1 MSTDIAQE
9 RLTRRIQE
17 LYASDPQFAAARP
30 DEAVSAAVERPGL
43 RLPQLVQTVMD
54 GYANRPALGQRAVQ
68 LVKDP
73 DTGRTTA
80 ELLPRFETITYREM
94 WQRAGAIASAWA
106 NKPVRPGDRVC
117 VLGFTSVDYTIIDVA
132 LIRLGAVAVPLQ
144 TSAALT
150 QLAPIVAETEPGII
164 AASIDHLS
172 DAVELVLTGHTPTR
186 LVVFDHRPEV
196 DDQREAVQAAR
207 DRLAKAGSGVIV
219 ETLADVVAR
228 GERLPAA
235 APFISDEPDP
245 LTLLIYTSGST
256 GAPKGAMYPER
267 LVANFWHR
275 SRGWFGSDTVP
286 SIVLSFLPMS
296 HGLGQLILFGA
307 LGSGGTA
314 YFAAKSDLSTLLED
328 LALVHPTDLNT
339 VPRVW
344 ELLFQAYQSEL
355 NRRSADGADKAA
367 LQAEVM
373 AELRGKL
380 VGPRVLSAMT
390 SSAPISPELRAWV
403 EAFLDM
409 HLMEGYGPTEA
420 GPILVDGGVQRPAVT
435 DYKLADVPE
444 LGYFHTDRPHPRG
457 ELLVKT
463 QNMFAGYY
471 KRPEVTAEVYDEDG
485 YYCTGDIFTEIAPG
499 RFQFTDRRNNVIKL
513 SQGEFVAVSKVEAVL
528 GDSPL
533 VRQIY
538 VYGNS
543 ARPYL
548 LAVVVPTEDALV
560 RHDADELKPLI
571 SQSLQD
577 VAKKAGLQSY
587 EVPRDFIIETTPFT
601 AENGLLTGIGKMA
614 RPKLKQRYGDRL
626 EQLYAELAEG
636 HANDLLELR
645 RDGASRPV
653 LETISRAAAA
663 LLGAAGSDLRRD
675 AHFSD
680 LGGDSLSA
688 LTFANLLREIFDID
702 VPVAIIVSPATDLQ
716 GIADYIETQRQ
727 PGVRTADVRLGARAR
742 RGRGARPGCQVGQV
756 HRREDAGHRPDTAAP
771 ERAGPHRAAHRRDRL
786 PGALPGPGMARAGIA
801 GRRDADL
808 SGAGQGRCGGAQ
820 DRLDKTFD
828 SGDPALLAH
837 YRDLAGEHL
846 EVIVGD
852 KGQANL
858 GLDQQ
863 TWQRLADT
871 VDLIVDP
878 AALVNH
884 VLPYS
889 QLFGPNVVGT
899 AELIRI
905 ALTTKLK
912 PYTYVSTV
920 GVPMLAVPPFHDED
934 ADLRVVCPTPRT
946 RRQLRQRLQQQQVGR
961 RGAAARSPR
970 AVRAA
975 GGGVPLRHD
984 PGRHPLR
991 RSAQRARRLHPDD
1004 AESGGHRHRAWLLL
1018 RARRQRQS
1026 PAGSLRRATSRFHC
1040 RGDRHPGRRSGERV
1054 SDLPRT
1060 QPLRRRHRARP
1071 IRRLAQRGRLPD
1083 PADRRLQRLAAAIRD
1098 RDARTAG
1105 TPAPAFGAAPAALLA
1120 GAPEATMRSA
1130 GIDRTIPRG
1139 GAGGESRPGQRHP
1152 TRYGRAHR
1160 QIHHRP
1166 AATRTAVSPMSGVIT
1181 RDGDQWTWV
1190 FTIGTSRLRVILS
1203 GSRTRSPRPRRPPRR
1218 PVSPSSAA
1226 RSCTS

>member
-1 MSTDIAQE
+1 MSTDTRADAL
-9 RLTRRIQE
+9 RRRIDD
-17 LYASDPQFAAARP
+17 LYASDAQFAAARP
-30 DEAVSAAVERPGL
+30 DEAVSAAMERPGL

-54 GYANRPALGQRAVQ
+54 GYADRPALGQRAVQ
-68 LVKDP
+68 LVKDA
-73 DTGRTTA
+73 DTSRTTA
-80 ELLPRFETITYREM
+80 ELRPRFETVTYREL

-117 VLGFTSVDYTIIDVA
+117 VLGFTSVDYAVIDVA

-144 TSAALT
+144 TSSALA

-172 DAVELVLTGHTPTR
+172 DAVELVLTGYMPTR
-186 LVVFDHRPEV
+186 LVVFDHRAEV
-196 DDQREAVQAAR
+196 DDQREAVEAVR
-207 DRLAKAGSGVIV
+207 DRLAKAGSPVIV

-245 LTLLIYTSGST
+245 LALLIYTSGST

-275 SRGWFGSDTVP
+275 STGSFGLDVAP

-307 LGSGGTA
+307 LGSGGIA

-344 ELLFQAYQSEL
+344 EMLFHTCQSEL

-367 LQAEVM
+367 LEAEVM
-373 AELRGKL
+373 SELRDRL

-390 SSAPISPELRAWV
+390 SSAPIPPELRAWV
-403 EAFLDM
+403 EAFLGI
-409 HLMEGYGPTEA
+409 HLLEGYGPTEG
-420 GPILVDGGVQRPAVT
+420 GPILVDGQVQRPAVT

-471 KRPEVTAEVYDEDG
+471 KRPEVTAEVYDQDG
-485 YYCTGDIFTEIAPG
+485 YYCTGDIFTEVAPG
-499 RFQFTDRRNNVIKL
+499 QFQFTDRRNNVIKL

-528 GDSPL
+528 GDSSW

-548 LAVVVPTEDALV
+548 LAVIVPAAEALAG
-560 RHDADELKPLI
+560 HDADELKPLI

-577 VAKKAGLQSY
+577 VAKKTGLQSY
-587 EVPRDFIIETTPFT
+587 EVPHDFIIEATPFT

-614 RPKLKQRYGDRL
+614 RPKLKERYGDRL
-626 EQLYAELAEG
+626 EQLYADLAESR
-636 HANDLLELR
+636 ANGLLELR

-653 LETISRAAAA
+653 LETVSRAAAA
-663 LLGAAGSDLRRD
+663 LLGASGGDLRPD
-675 AHFSD
+675 AHFTD

-688 LTFANLLREIFDID
+688 LTFVNLLRETFDID
-702 VPVAIIVSPATDLQ
+702 VPVGVIISPATDLQ
-716 GIADYIETQRQ
+716 GIADYIDTQRQ
-727 PGVRTADVRLGARAR
+727 PGVKRPAFASVHGHDADKVQARDLTLDKFI
-742 RGRGARPGCQVGQV
+742 
-756 HRREDAGHRPDTAAP
+756 DASILAAAP
-771 ERAGPHRAAHRRDRL
+771 TLPRPNREVRTVLLTGATGFLGRFLALEWLERLSLVDGKLICLVRAKD
-786 PGALPGPGMARAGIA
+786 GAAARE
-801 GRRDADL
+801 
-808 SGAGQGRCGGAQ
+808 
-820 DRLDKTFD
+820 RLDRTFD

-837 YRDLAGEHL
+837 YRELAGEHL

-852 KGQANL
+852 KGQADL
-858 GLDQQ
+858 GLDEQ

-871 VDLIVDP
+871 VDVIVDP

-899 AELIRI
+899 AELIRL

-920 GVPMLAVPPFHDED
+920 GVPMLAVPPFHEED
-934 ADLRVVCPTPRT
+934 ADVRVLNPSRRIDDSYANGYNNSKWAGEVLLREAHDQCGLPVAVFRCDMILADTRYGGQLNVPDVFTRT
-946 RRQLRQRLQQQQVGR
+946 MLSLVATGIAPGSFYELDANGNRQRAHYDGLPV
-961 RGAAARSPR
+961 
-970 AVRAA
+970 
-975 GGGVPLRHD
+975 D
-984 PGRHPLR
+984 FI
-991 RSAQRARRLHPDD
+991 
-1004 AESGGHRHRAWLLL
+1004 AESIATLGAGVEDGYQTYHVLNPYDDGIGLDQFVDWLNEAGYPIQLIANYNDWLQRFETAMRALPE
-1018 RARRQRQS
+1018 RQRQHS
-1026 PAGSLRRATSRFHC
+1026 
-1040 RGDRHPGRRSGERV
+1040 V
-1054 SDLPRT
+1054 LPLLHYW
-1060 QPLRRRHRARP
+1060 QEPQKPLRGALASTERFRAAVRE
-1071 IRRLAQRGRLPD
+1071 AKVGPD
-1083 PADRRLQRLAAAIRD
+1083 KDIPHVTAELIVKYMTDLQ
-1098 RDARTAG
+1098 
-1105 TPAPAFGAAPAALLA
+1105 LL
-1120 GAPEATMRSA
+1120 GL
-1130 GIDRTIPRG
+1130 
-1139 GAGGESRPGQRHP
+1139 
-1152 TRYGRAHR
+1152 
-1160 QIHHRP
+1160 
-1166 AATRTAVSPMSGVIT
+1166 V
-1181 RDGDQWTWV
+1181 
-1190 FTIGTSRLRVILS
+1190 
-1203 GSRTRSPRPRRPPRR
+1203 
-1218 PVSPSSAA
+1218 
-1226 RSCTS
+1226 

>member
-1 MSTDIAQE
+1 MSTDTAQD

-30 DEAVSAAVERPGL
+30 DEAVWAALERPGL

-68 LVKDP
+68 FVKDP

-80 ELLPRFETITYREM
+80 ELLPRFDTITYREM

-150 QLAPIVAETEPGII
+150 QLTPIVAETQPSII

-172 DAVELVLTGHTPTR
+172 GAVELVLTGHTPTR

-196 DDQREAVQAAR
+196 DDQRDAVQSAR

-219 ETLADVVAR
+219 ETLADVIAR

-245 LTLLIYTSGST
+245 STLLIYTSGST

-275 SRGWFGSDTVP
+275 SRGWFGPDTVP

-314 YFAAKSDLSTLLED
+314 YFAARSDLSTLLQD

-344 ELLFQAYQSEL
+344 EMLFQAYQSEL
-355 NRRSADGADKAA
+355 NRRSADDADNAA
-367 LQAEVM
+367 LEAEVM

-435 DYKLADVPE
+435 DYKLVDVPE

-457 ELLVKT
+457 ELVVKT

-471 KRPEVTAEVYDEDG
+471 KRPDVTGGVYDEDG

-533 VRQIY
+533 VRQVY

-548 LAVVVPTEDALV
+548 LAVVVPSEDALV

-571 SQSLQD
+571 GQSLQD
-577 VAKKAGLQSY
+577 VAKEVGLQSY
-587 EVPRDFIIETTPFT
+587 EVPRDFIVETTPFT

-614 RPKLKQRYGDRL
+614 RPKLKERYGDRL
-626 EQLYAELAEG
+626 EQLYAELADG

-645 RDGASRPV
+645 RDGANRPV

-663 LLGAAGSDLRRD
+663 LLGASVGDLRPD

-702 VPVAIIVSPATDLQ
+702 VPVGVIISPATDLQ
-716 GIADYIETQRQ
+716 GIADYIDTQRQ
-727 PGVRTADVRLGARAR
+727 PGVKRPTFASVHGHLDGRQAAEVHARDLKLDKFIDEKTLATAS
-742 RGRGARPGCQVGQV
+742 
-756 HRREDAGHRPDTAAP
+756 T
-771 ERAGPHRAAHRRDRL
+771 
-786 PGALPGPGMARAGIA
+786 LPGPSAQVRTVLLTGATGFLGRFLALEWLERVSLVGGTLICLVRAKDDAAAR
-801 GRRDADL
+801 
-808 SGAGQGRCGGAQ
+808 

-837 YRDLAGEHL
+837 YRELAGEHL
-846 EVIVGD
+846 QVIVGD

-889 QLFGPNVVGT
+889 QLFGPNVIGT
-899 AELIRI
+899 AELIRL
-905 ALTTKLK
+905 ALTTKQK

-920 GVPMLAVPPFHDED
+920 GVPMLAVPPFHKED
-934 ADLRVVCPTPRT
+934 ADVRLLSPSRPINDTYANGYNNSKWAAEVLLREAHDQCGLPVAVFRCDMILADTRYAGQLNVPDIFTRT
-946 RRQLRQRLQQQQVGR
+946 MLSLVATGIAPDSFYELDANGDRQRAHYDGLPVDFTAEAIATL
-961 RGAAARSPR
+961 GAGVENGYQTYHVLNPYDDGIGWDQYVDWLDEAGYSIQRIADYNDWLARFETAMR
-970 AVRAA
+970 AL
-975 GGGVPLRHD
+975 P
-984 PGRHPLR
+984 
-991 RSAQRARRLHPDD
+991 
-1004 AESGGHRHRAWLLL
+1004 E
-1018 RARRQRQS
+1018 RQRQQS
-1026 PAGSLRRATSRFHC
+1026 VLPLLRYWQEPQKPLCGALASTERFRAAVQEAKVGPDKDIPHITA
-1040 RGDRHPGRRSGERV
+1040 PLIAKYIT
-1054 SDLPRT
+1054 DL
-1060 QPLRRRHRARP
+1060 Q
-1071 IRRLAQRGRLPD
+1071 
-1083 PADRRLQRLAAAIRD
+1083 
-1098 RDARTAG
+1098 
-1105 TPAPAFGAAPAALLA
+1105 LL
-1120 GAPEATMRSA
+1120 G
-1130 GIDRTIPRG
+1130 
-1139 GAGGESRPGQRHP
+1139 
-1152 TRYGRAHR
+1152 
-1160 QIHHRP
+1160 
-1166 AATRTAVSPMSGVIT
+1166 
-1181 RDGDQWTWV
+1181 
-1190 FTIGTSRLRVILS
+1190 LL
-1203 GSRTRSPRPRRPPRR
+1203 
-1218 PVSPSSAA
+1218 
-1226 RSCTS
+1226 

>member
-1 MSTDIAQE
+1 MSTDIRADAME
-9 RLTRRIQE
+9 RRIQN

-30 DEAVSAAVERPGL
+30 DAAVSAAMERPGL

-80 ELLPRFETITYREM
+80 ELLPRFEMVTYREM

-117 VLGFTSVDYTIIDVA
+117 VLGFTSVDYTVIDLA

-150 QLAPIVAETEPGII
+150 QLASIVAETEPSII
-164 AASIDHLS
+164 AANIDHLS

-186 LVVFDHRPEV
+186 LVVFDHRLEV

-207 DRLAKAGSGVIV
+207 DRLAQAGSGVIV
-219 ETLADVVAR
+219 ETLGDVLAR

-235 APFISDEPDP
+235 APFISDEGDP
-245 LTLLIYTSGST
+245 LALLIYTSGST

-275 SRGWFGSDTVP
+275 SRGWFGPDTVP
-286 SIVLSFLPMS
+286 SIILSFMPMS
-296 HGLGQLILFGA
+296 HGLGQLILFGT

-339 VPRVW
+339 VPRAW
-344 ELLFQAYQSEL
+344 EMLFQAFQSEL
-355 NRRSADGADKAA
+355 NRRFADGADQAA
-367 LQAEVM
+367 LEAEVM
-373 AELRGKL
+373 AEVRRKL

-390 SSAPISPELRAWV
+390 SSAPISPELRTWV

-420 GPILVDGGVQRPAVT
+420 GPILVDGHVQRLAVI
-435 DYKLADVPE
+435 DYILADVPE

-471 KRPEVTAEVYDEDG
+471 KLPEVTAEVYNEDG
-485 YYCTGDIFTEIAPG
+485 YYRTGDIFTEIAPG
-499 RFQFTDRRNNVIKL
+499 QFQFADRRNNVIKL
-513 SQGEFVAVSKVEAVL
+513 SQGEFVAVSKVEAML

-533 VRQIY
+533 VGQTYI
-538 VYGNS
+538 YGNS

-548 LAVVVPTEDALV
+548 VAVVVPTEDVLAS
-560 RHDADELKPLI
+560 HDADELKPLI
-571 SQSLQD
+571 SQSLQE
-577 VAKKAGLQSY
+577 VAKKTGLQSY
-587 EVPRDFIIETTPFT
+587 EIPRDFIVETTPFT

-614 RPKLKQRYGDRL
+614 RPKLKERYGDRL
-626 EQLYAELAEG
+626 EQLYVDLADG
-636 HANDLLELR
+636 QAKDLLELR
-645 RDGASRPV
+645 RDGGSRPV
-653 LETISRAAAA
+653 LETVSRAAAA
-663 LLGAAGSDLRRD
+663 LLGAAGGDLLPD

-688 LTFANLLREIFDID
+688 LMFANLLHEIFDVD
-702 VPVAIIVSPATDLQ
+702 VPVGVIISPATDLQ
-716 GIADYIETQRQ
+716 GIADYIDTQGQ
-727 PGVRTADVRLGARAR
+727 PGVKRPTFALVHGHNGAEVHAREIKLDKFIDEETLAAAPTKPQPSGEVRTVLLTGATGFLGRFLALEWLERVSLVGGTLICLVRAK
-742 RGRGARPGCQVGQV
+742 
-756 HRREDAGHRPDTAAP
+756 DDTAAR
-771 ERAGPHRAAHRRDRL
+771 E
-786 PGALPGPGMARAGIA
+786 
-801 GRRDADL
+801 
-808 SGAGQGRCGGAQ
+808 
-820 DRLDKTFD
+820 RLDKTFR

-837 YRDLAGEHL
+837 FQHLADEHL

-863 TWQRLADT
+863 TWQRLADA
-871 VDLIVDP
+871 VDMIVDP

-889 QLFGPNVVGT
+889 ELFGPNVVGT

-920 GVPMLAVPPFHDED
+920 GVPMLAVPPFHEED
-934 ADLRVVCPTPRT
+934 ADVRVLSPSRPINDSYANGYNNTKWASEVLLREAHDRSGLPVAVFRCDMILADSRYAGQLNVPDIFTRTMLSVVATGIAPGSFYE
-946 RRQLRQRLQQQQVGR
+946 LDANGNRQRAHYDGLPVDFIAEAIATLGAGVENGYQTFHVANPYDDGIGFDQFVDWLNEAGYPIQRIADYNDWLQR
-961 RGAAARSPR
+961 FETAMR
-970 AVRAA
+970 AL
-975 GGGVPLRHD
+975 P
-984 PGRHPLR
+984 
-991 RSAQRARRLHPDD
+991 
-1004 AESGGHRHRAWLLL
+1004 E
-1018 RARRQRQS
+1018 RQRQHS
-1026 PAGSLRRATSRFHC
+1026 VLPLLHYYQHPEKPLRGALASTERFHAAVQEAKV
-1040 RGDRHPGRRSGERV
+1040 GPDKDIPHITAELIV
-1054 SDLPRT
+1054 KYMTDL
-1060 QPLRRRHRARP
+1060 Q
-1071 IRRLAQRGRLPD
+1071 
-1083 PADRRLQRLAAAIRD
+1083 
-1098 RDARTAG
+1098 
-1105 TPAPAFGAAPAALLA
+1105 LL
-1120 GAPEATMRSA
+1120 G
-1130 GIDRTIPRG
+1130 
-1139 GAGGESRPGQRHP
+1139 
-1152 TRYGRAHR
+1152 
-1160 QIHHRP
+1160 
-1166 AATRTAVSPMSGVIT
+1166 
-1181 RDGDQWTWV
+1181 
-1190 FTIGTSRLRVILS
+1190 LL
-1203 GSRTRSPRPRRPPRR
+1203 
-1218 PVSPSSAA
+1218 
-1226 RSCTS
+1226 

>member
-17 LYASDPQFAAARP
+17 LYASDPQFAAAGP

-43 RLPQLVQTVMD
+43 RLSQLVATVMD

-117 VLGFTSVDYTIIDVA
+117 VLGFTSPDYTVIDVA

-207 DRLAKAGSGVIV
+207 DRLAKAGSPVIV

-228 GERLPAA
+228 GQRLPAA
-235 APFISDEPDP
+235 AQFISEDTNP
-245 LTLLIYTSGST
+245 LALLIYTSGST

-286 SIVLSFLPMS
+286 SIMLSFMPMS
-296 HGLGQLILFGA
+296 HGMGQAILFGT

-344 ELLFQAYQSEL
+344 EMLFQAYQSEL
-355 NRRSADGADKAA
+355 NRRSADGADQAA
-367 LQAEVM
+367 RQAEVM
-373 AELRGKL
+373 AEMRGKL
-380 VGPRVLSAMT
+380 VGPRVVSAMT

-403 EAFLDM
+403 EAFLGM

-471 KRPEVTAEVYDEDG
+471 KRPEVTAEVYDADG
-485 YYCTGDIFTEIAPG
+485 YYRTGDIFTEIAPG
-499 RFQFTDRRNNVIKL
+499 QFQFTDRRNNVIKL

-533 VRQIY
+533 VGQTYI
-538 VYGNS
+538 YGNS

-548 LAVVVPTEDALV
+548 VAVIVPAEDALAS
-560 RHDADELKPLI
+560 HDTDELKGLI

-577 VAKKAGLQSY
+577 VAKKTGLQSY

-614 RPKLKQRYGDRL
+614 RPKLKERYGDRL
-626 EQLYAELAEG
+626 EQLYADLAEG
-636 HANDLLELR
+636 QANDLLELR
-645 RDGASRPV
+645 RDGANRPV

-663 LLGAAGSDLRRD
+663 LLGAAGSDLRPD

-688 LTFANLLREIFDID
+688 LTFANLLHEIFDID
-702 VPVAIIVSPATDLQ
+702 VPVGVIVSPATDLQ
-716 GIADYIETQRQ
+716 GIADYIDTQRQ
-727 PGVRTADVRLGARAR
+727 PGEKRPTFASVHGRHAAEVHADDLKVDKFIDEQTLAAAPTLPRSSGQVRTVLLTGATGFLGRFLALEWLERLAPVGGTLICLVRAKNI
-742 RGRGARPGCQVGQV
+742 
-756 HRREDAGHRPDTAAP
+756 AA
-771 ERAGPHRAAHRRDRL
+771 
-786 PGALPGPGMARAGIA
+786 
-801 GRRDADL
+801 
-808 SGAGQGRCGGAQ
+808 AQ

-837 YRDLAGEHL
+837 FRELASEHL

-899 AELIRI
+899 AELIRL
-905 ALTTKLK
+905 ALTTKQK
-912 PYTYVSTV
+912 PYTYVSTIGMGDQMAASALTEHADIRLISPTRKIGDGYAIGYNTSKWASEV
-920 GVPMLAVPPFHDED
+920 LLREAHDQCGLPVAVFRCDMILADTRYAGQLNVPDIFTRTMLSLVATGIAPGSFYELD
-934 ADLRVVCPTPRT
+934 ANGN
-946 RRQLRQRLQQQQVGR
+946 RQRAHYDGLPVDFIAEAIATLGAGVENGYQTYHVLNPYDDGIGFDQYVDWLNEAGYPIQRIADYNDWLQR
-961 RGAAARSPR
+961 FETAMR
-970 AVRAA
+970 AL
-975 GGGVPLRHD
+975 P
-984 PGRHPLR
+984 
-991 RSAQRARRLHPDD
+991 Q
-1004 AESGGHRHRAWLLL
+1004 
-1018 RARRQRQS
+1018 RQRQHS
-1026 PAGSLRRATSRFHC
+1026 VLPLLHYYQRPEKPLRGALASTERFHAAVQEAKV
-1040 RGDRHPGRRSGERV
+1040 GPDKDIPHVTAELIV
-1054 SDLPRT
+1054 KYITDL
-1060 QPLRRRHRARP
+1060 Q
-1071 IRRLAQRGRLPD
+1071 
-1083 PADRRLQRLAAAIRD
+1083 
-1098 RDARTAG
+1098 
-1105 TPAPAFGAAPAALLA
+1105 LL
-1120 GAPEATMRSA
+1120 G
-1130 GIDRTIPRG
+1130 
-1139 GAGGESRPGQRHP
+1139 
-1152 TRYGRAHR
+1152 
-1160 QIHHRP
+1160 
-1166 AATRTAVSPMSGVIT
+1166 
-1181 RDGDQWTWV
+1181 
-1190 FTIGTSRLRVILS
+1190 LL
-1203 GSRTRSPRPRRPPRR
+1203 
-1218 PVSPSSAA
+1218 
-1226 RSCTS
+1226 

>member
-9 RLTRRIQE
+9 RLARRIQA

-30 DEAVSAAVERPGL
+30 DEAVSAAMERPGL
-43 RLPQLVQTVMD
+43 RLSQLVQTVTD

-68 LVKDP
+68 FVKDP
-73 DTGRTTA
+73 ETGRTTA
-80 ELLPRFETITYREM
+80 QLLPRFEMLTYREM

-150 QLAPIVAETEPGII
+150 QLAPIVAETQPSVI
-164 AASIDHLS
+164 AASIDHLA

-207 DRLAKAGSGVIV
+207 DRLANEGSPVIV
-219 ETLADVVAR
+219 ETLADVIAR

-235 APFISDEPDP
+235 AQFISEDTNP
-245 LTLLIYTSGST
+245 LALLIYTSGST

-267 LVANFWHR
+267 LLTNFWHR
-275 SRGWFGSDTVP
+275 SWGGCFGPDTVP

-296 HGLGQLILFGA
+296 HGLGQLVLFGA
-307 LGSGGTA
+307 LGSGGTT

-344 ELLFQAYQSEL
+344 DMLFQAYQSEL
-355 NRRSADGADKAA
+355 NRRSADDADNAA
-367 LQAEVM
+367 LEAEVM

-380 VGPRVLSAMT
+380 VGPRILSAMT
-390 SSAPISPELRAWV
+390 SSAPTPPELRAWV

-435 DYKLADVPE
+435 AYKLADVSE
-444 LGYFHTDRPHPRG
+444 LGYFHTDRPYPRG

-463 QNMFAGYY
+463 QNLFAGYY
-471 KRPEVTAEVYDEDG
+471 KRPEVTGGVYDEDG

-528 GDSPL
+528 GDNPL
-533 VRQIY
+533 IHQIY

-548 LAVVVPTEDALV
+548 LAVVVPTGDALV
-560 RHDADELKPLI
+560 RHDAGELTPLI
-571 SQSLQD
+571 GQSMQD

-587 EVPRDFIIETTPFT
+587 EIPRDFIVETTPFT

-614 RPKLKQRYGDRL
+614 RPKLKERYGERL
-626 EQLYAELAEG
+626 EQLYADLAEG
-636 HANDLLELR
+636 QANDLRELR
-645 RDGASRPV
+645 RDGANRPV

-663 LLGAAGSDLRRD
+663 LLGASVGDLRPD

-688 LTFANLLREIFDID
+688 LTFANLLHEIFDID
-702 VPVAIIVSPATDLQ
+702 VPVDVIISPATDLQ
-716 GIADYIETQRQ
+716 GIADYIQTQRQ
-727 PGVRTADVRLGARAR
+727 PGVKRPTFASVHGRDVSEVHARDVKLDKFIEEKTLATATTMLSKSGPVRTVLLTGATGFLGRFLALEWLERLAPVGGKLICLVRAKS
-742 RGRGARPGCQVGQV
+742 
-756 HRREDAGHRPDTAAP
+756 E
-771 ERAGPHRAAHRRDRL
+771 EE
-786 PGALPGPGMARAGIA
+786 A
-801 GRRDADL
+801 GR
-808 SGAGQGRCGGAQ
+808 
-820 DRLDKTFD
+820 RLDKTFD

-837 YRDLAGEHL
+837 FRHLAGEHL

-858 GLDQQ
+858 GLDPRS
-863 TWQRLADT
+863 WQRLADT

-889 QLFGPNVVGT
+889 ELFGPNVVGT

-934 ADLRVVCPTPRT
+934 ADVRVLNPSRPINDSYANGYNNSKWAAEVLLREAHDQCGLPVAVFRCDMILADTRYAGQLNVPDVFTRTMLSVVATGIAPGSFYE
-946 RRQLRQRLQQQQVGR
+946 LDANGNRQRAHYDGLPVDFIAEAVATL
-961 RGAAARSPR
+961 GAGMENGYQTYHVLNPYDDGIGFDQF
-970 AVRAA
+970 VDWLNAA
-975 GGGVPLRHD
+975 GYPI
-984 PGRHPLR
+984 
-991 RSAQRARRLHPDD
+991 QRIADYNDWLQRFET
-1004 AESGGHRHRAWLLL
+1004 AMRALPE
-1018 RARRQRQS
+1018 RQRQHS
-1026 PAGSLRRATSRFHC
+1026 VLPLLHYYQHAEKPLRGALASTERFHAAVQEAKV
-1040 RGDRHPGRRSGERV
+1040 GPDKDIPHITAELIV
-1054 SDLPRT
+1054 KYITDL
-1060 QPLRRRHRARP
+1060 Q
-1071 IRRLAQRGRLPD
+1071 
-1083 PADRRLQRLAAAIRD
+1083 
-1098 RDARTAG
+1098 
-1105 TPAPAFGAAPAALLA
+1105 LL
-1120 GAPEATMRSA
+1120 G
-1130 GIDRTIPRG
+1130 
-1139 GAGGESRPGQRHP
+1139 
-1152 TRYGRAHR
+1152 
-1160 QIHHRP
+1160 
-1166 AATRTAVSPMSGVIT
+1166 
-1181 RDGDQWTWV
+1181 
-1190 FTIGTSRLRVILS
+1190 LL
-1203 GSRTRSPRPRRPPRR
+1203 
-1218 PVSPSSAA
+1218 
-1226 RSCTS
+1226 

>member
-1 MSTDIAQE
+1 M
-9 RLTRRIQE
+9 
-17 LYASDPQFAAARP
+17 
-30 DEAVSAAVERPGL
+30 ERPGL

-207 DRLAKAGSGVIV
+207 DRLAKAGSTVIV

-256 GAPKGAMYPER
+256 GAPKGAMYAEG

-286 SIVLSFLPMS
+286 SIILSFMPMS
-296 HGLGQLILFGA
+296 HGMGQAILFGT

-314 YFAAKSDLSTLLED
+314 FFAAKSDLSTLLED

-344 ELLFQAYQSEL
+344 EMLFQAYQGEL

-380 VGPRVLSAMT
+380 VGPRVVYAMT

-403 EAFLDM
+403 EAFLGM

-420 GPILVDGGVQRPAVT
+420 GPVLLDGHVQRLAVT
-435 DYKLADVPE
+435 DFKLADVPE

-471 KRPEVTAEVYDEDG
+471 KRPEVTAEVYDVDG
-485 YYCTGDIFTEIAPG
+485 YYRTGDIFTEIAPDQ
-499 RFQFTDRRNNVIKL
+499 FQFTDRRNNVIKL

-533 VRQIY
+533 VRQVYI
-538 VYGNS
+538 YGNS

-548 LAVVVPTEDALV
+548 LAVVVPTQEALS
-560 RHDADELKPLI
+560 RWQPDELKPLI
-571 SQSLQD
+571 GQSLQD

-626 EQLYAELAEG
+626 EQLYADLVEG

-645 RDGASRPV
+645 RDSADRPV

-663 LLGAAGSDLRRD
+663 LLGAAGSDMRPD

-688 LTFANLLREIFDID
+688 LTFANLLHEIFDID
-702 VPVAIIVSPATDLQ
+702 VPAGIIVSPATDLQ
-716 GIADYIETQRQ
+716 GIADYIDTQRQ
-727 PGVRTADVRLGARAR
+727 PGVNRPTFASVHGRDVSSGARR
-742 RGRGARPGCQVGQV
+742 RSQVGQV
-756 HRREDAGHRPDTAAP
+756 HRRHDAHRSVYSAALG
-771 ERAGPHRAAHRRDRL
+771 RAGAHRAAHRRDRL
-786 PGALPGPGMARAGIA
+786 PGALPGPGMAGAAGT
-801 GRRDADL
+801 RRREVDL
-808 SGAGQGRCGGAQ
+808 SGAGQGPAAAQ

-837 YRDLAGEHL
+837 YR
-846 EVIVGD
+846 
-852 KGQANL
+852 
-858 GLDQQ
+858 
-863 TWQRLADT
+863 
-871 VDLIVDP
+871 
-878 AALVNH
+878 
-884 VLPYS
+884 
-889 QLFGPNVVGT
+889 
-899 AELIRI
+899 
-905 ALTTKLK
+905 
-912 PYTYVSTV
+912 
-920 GVPMLAVPPFHDED
+920 
-934 ADLRVVCPTPRT
+934 RT
-946 RRQLRQRLQQQQVGR
+946 GR
-961 RGAAARSPR
+961 RA
-970 AVRAA
+970 
-975 GGGVPLRHD
+975 
-984 PGRHPLR
+984 PG
-991 RSAQRARRLHPDD
+991 
-1004 AESGGHRHRAWLLL
+1004 
-1018 RARRQRQS
+1018 
-1026 PAGSLRRATSRFHC
+1026 
-1040 RGDRHPGRRSGERV
+1040 GDRR
-1054 SDLPRT
+1054 
-1060 QPLRRRHRARP
+1060 
-1071 IRRLAQRGRLPD
+1071 
-1083 PADRRLQRLAAAIRD
+1083 
-1098 RDARTAG
+1098 
-1105 TPAPAFGAAPAALLA
+1105 
-1120 GAPEATMRSA
+1120 
-1130 GIDRTIPRG
+1130 
-1139 GAGGESRPGQRHP
+1139 
-1152 TRYGRAHR
+1152 
-1160 QIHHRP
+1160 
-1166 AATRTAVSPMSGVIT
+1166 
-1181 RDGDQWTWV
+1181 
-1190 FTIGTSRLRVILS
+1190 
-1203 GSRTRSPRPRRPPRR
+1203 
-1218 PVSPSSAA
+1218 
-1226 RSCTS
+1226 

>member
-9 RLTRRIQE
+9 RLTRRIQA

-30 DEAVSAAVERPGL
+30 DEAVSAAMERPGL
-43 RLPQLVQTVMD
+43 RLSQIVQTVID

-68 LVKDP
+68 FVKDP

-80 ELLPRFETITYREM
+80 ELLPRFEMVTYREM

-150 QLAPIVAETEPGII
+150 QLAPIVAETQPSII

-196 DDQREAVQAAR
+196 DDQREALQAAR
-207 DRLAKAGSGVIV
+207 ERLANVGSPVIV
-219 ETLADVVAR
+219 ETLTDVIAR

-235 APFISDEPDP
+235 AQFISEDTNP
-245 LTLLIYTSGST
+245 LALLIYTSGST

-275 SRGWFGSDTVP
+275 SRGWFGPDTVP
-286 SIVLSFLPMS
+286 SIVLPFLPMS
-296 HGLGQLILFGA
+296 HGLGQLVLFGA

-344 ELLFQAYQSEL
+344 DMLFQAYQSEL
-355 NRRSADGADKAA
+355 NRRSADDADNAA
-367 LQAEVM
+367 LEAEVM

-380 VGPRVLSAMT
+380 VGPRMLSAMT
-390 SSAPISPELRAWV
+390 SSAPIPPELRAWV

-435 DYKLADVPE
+435 AYKLADVPE
-444 LGYFHTDRPHPRG
+444 LGYFHTDRPYPRG

-471 KRPEVTAEVYDEDG
+471 KRPEVTGGVYDEDG
-485 YYCTGDIFTEIAPG
+485 YYCTGDIFTEIGPG

-533 VRQIY
+533 IRQIY
-538 VYGNS
+538 IYGNS

-548 LAVVVPTEDALV
+548 PRRRRAHA
-560 RHDADELKPLI
+560 ADRPVAA
-571 SQSLQD
+571 D

-587 EVPRDFIIETTPFT
+587 EVPRDFIVETTPFT

-614 RPKLKQRYGDRL
+614 RPKLKERYGYRL

-636 HANDLLELR
+636 QANDLLELR
-645 RDGASRPV
+645 RDGATRPV

-663 LLGAAGSDLRRD
+663 LLGAAGSDMRPD

-688 LTFANLLREIFDID
+688 LTFANLMHEIFDID
-702 VPVAIIVSPATDLQ
+702 VPVGVIISPATDLQ
-716 GIADYIETQRQ
+716 GIADYIQTQRQ
-727 PGVRTADVRLGARAR
+727 PGAKRPTFASVHGRDVSEVHARDVKLDKFIDATTLTTAPTLPRSGAQVRTVLLTGATGFLGRFLALELLERLAPVGGKLICLVRAK
-742 RGRGARPGCQVGQV
+742 
-756 HRREDAGHRPDTAAP
+756 DDTAAR
-771 ERAGPHRAAHRRDRL
+771 E
-786 PGALPGPGMARAGIA
+786 
-801 GRRDADL
+801 
-808 SGAGQGRCGGAQ
+808 
-820 DRLDKTFD
+820 RLDKTFG

-837 YRDLAGEHL
+837 FRHLAGEHL

-863 TWQRLADT
+863 TWQRLADA
-871 VDLIVDP
+871 VDMIVDP

-884 VLPYS
+884 VLPYGE
-889 QLFGPNVVGT
+889 LFGPNVVGT

-905 ALTTKLK
+905 ALTTKVK

-920 GVPMLAVPPFHDED
+920 GVPMLAVPPFHEED
-934 ADLRVVCPTPRT
+934 ADVRVLSPSRPINDSYANGYNNSKWASEVLLREAHDQCGLPVAVFRCDMILADTRYAGQLNVPDIFTRTMLSVVAAGIAPGSFYE
-946 RRQLRQRLQQQQVGR
+946 LDANGNRQRAHYDGLPV
-961 RGAAARSPR
+961 
-970 AVRAA
+970 
-975 GGGVPLRHD
+975 D
-984 PGRHPLR
+984 FI
-991 RSAQRARRLHPDD
+991 
-1004 AESGGHRHRAWLLL
+1004 AEAI
-1018 RARRQRQS
+1018 
-1026 PAGSLRRATSRFHC
+1026 AT
-1040 RGDRHPGRRSGERV
+1040 
-1054 SDLPRT
+1054 L
-1060 QPLRRRHRARP
+1060 
-1071 IRRLAQRGRLPD
+1071 
-1083 PADRRLQRLAAAIRD
+1083 
-1098 RDARTAG
+1098 
-1105 TPAPAFGAAPAALLA
+1105 
-1120 GAPEATMRSA
+1120 
-1130 GIDRTIPRG
+1130 
-1139 GAGGESRPGQRHP
+1139 GAGMGNGYQ
-1152 TRYGRAHR
+1152 T
-1160 QIHHRP
+1160 
-1166 AATRTAVSPMSGVIT
+1166 
-1181 RDGDQWTWV
+1181 
-1190 FTIGTSRLRVILS
+1190 
-1203 GSRTRSPRPRRPPRR
+1203 
-1218 PVSPSSAA
+1218 
-1226 RSCTS
+1226 

>member
-1 MSTDIAQE
+1 MSADTQE
-9 RLTRRIQE
+9 EQLQRRIQE

-30 DEAVSAAVERPGL
+30 DEAVWAALERPGL

-68 LVKDP
+68 FVKDP

-80 ELLPRFETITYREM
+80 ELLPRFDTITYREM

-144 TSAALT
+144 TNAALT
-150 QLAPIVAETEPGII
+150 QLTPSVAEAQPGII

-172 DAVELVLTGHTPTR
+172 GAVELVLTAHTPTR
-186 LVVFDHRPEV
+186 LVVFDHRTEV

-207 DRLAKAGSGVIV
+207 DRLGNAGSGVIV
-219 ETLADVVAR
+219 ETLADVVSR

-245 LTLLIYTSGST
+245 LALLIYTSGST

-267 LVANFWHR
+267 LLANFWHR
-275 SRGWFGSDTVP
+275 SWGGCFGPDTVP

-296 HGLGQLILFGA
+296 HGLGQLILCGA

-314 YFAAKSDLSTLLED
+314 YFAARSDLSTLLED

-344 ELLFQAYQSEL
+344 EMLFQAYQSEL
-355 NRRSADGADKAA
+355 NRRSADDADKAA

-420 GPILVDGGVQRPAVT
+420 GPILVDGSVQRPAVT

-471 KRPEVTAEVYDEDG
+471 KRPDVTGEVYDEDG

-548 LAVVVPTEDALV
+548 LAVVVPSEDALV

-571 SQSLQD
+571 GQSLQD
-577 VAKKAGLQSY
+577 VAKKVGLQSY
-587 EVPRDFIIETTPFT
+587 EVPRDFIVETTPFT

-614 RPKLKQRYGDRL
+614 RPKLKERYGDRL
-626 EQLYAELAEG
+626 EQLYAELADG
-636 HANDLLELR
+636 QADDLLELR
-645 RDGASRPV
+645 RDGANRPV

-663 LLGAAGSDLRRD
+663 LLGASVGDLRPD

-702 VPVAIIVSPATDLQ
+702 VPVGIIISPATDLQ
-716 GIADYIETQRQ
+716 GIADYIDTQRQ
-727 PGVRTADVRLGARAR
+727 PGVKRPTFASVHGHDAAEVHARDLKLDKFIDEKTLATAS
-742 RGRGARPGCQVGQV
+742 
-756 HRREDAGHRPDTAAP
+756 T
-771 ERAGPHRAAHRRDRL
+771 
-786 PGALPGPGMARAGIA
+786 LPGPSAQVRTVLLTGATGFLGRFLALEWLERVSLVGGTLICLVRAKDDAAAR
-801 GRRDADL
+801 
-808 SGAGQGRCGGAQ
+808 
-820 DRLDKTFD
+820 DRLDKTFN

-837 YRDLAGEHL
+837 YRELAGEHL
-846 EVIVGD
+846 QVIVGD

-889 QLFGPNVVGT
+889 QLFGPNVIGT
-899 AELIRI
+899 AELIRL
-905 ALTTKLK
+905 ALTTKQK

-920 GVPMLAVPPFHDED
+920 GVPMLAVPPFHKED
-934 ADLRVVCPTPRT
+934 ADVRLLSPSRPINDTYANGYNNSKWAAEVLLREAHDQCGLPVAVFRCDMILADTRYAGQLNVPDIFTRT
-946 RRQLRQRLQQQQVGR
+946 MLSLVATGIAPDSFYELDANGDRQRAHYDGLPVDFTAEAIATL
-961 RGAAARSPR
+961 GAGVENGHQTYHVLNPYDDGIGWDQYVDWLDEAGYSIQRIADYNDWLARFETAMR
-970 AVRAA
+970 AL
-975 GGGVPLRHD
+975 P
-984 PGRHPLR
+984 
-991 RSAQRARRLHPDD
+991 
-1004 AESGGHRHRAWLLL
+1004 E
-1018 RARRQRQS
+1018 RQRQQS
-1026 PAGSLRRATSRFHC
+1026 VLPLLHYWQEPQKPLCGALASTERFRAAVQEAKVGPDKDIPHIKAPLIVKYIT
-1040 RGDRHPGRRSGERV
+1040 
-1054 SDLPRT
+1054 DL
-1060 QPLRRRHRARP
+1060 Q
-1071 IRRLAQRGRLPD
+1071 
-1083 PADRRLQRLAAAIRD
+1083 
-1098 RDARTAG
+1098 
-1105 TPAPAFGAAPAALLA
+1105 LL
-1120 GAPEATMRSA
+1120 G
-1130 GIDRTIPRG
+1130 
-1139 GAGGESRPGQRHP
+1139 
-1152 TRYGRAHR
+1152 
-1160 QIHHRP
+1160 
-1166 AATRTAVSPMSGVIT
+1166 
-1181 RDGDQWTWV
+1181 
-1190 FTIGTSRLRVILS
+1190 LL
-1203 GSRTRSPRPRRPPRR
+1203 
-1218 PVSPSSAA
+1218 
-1226 RSCTS
+1226 

>member
-1 MSTDIAQE
+1 MSTDIAQD

-17 LYASDPQFAAARP
+17 LYASDTQFAAARP
-30 DEAVSAAVERPGL
+30 DEAVWAAVERPGL

-68 LVKDP
+68 FVKDP

-132 LIRLGAVAVPLQ
+132 LMRLGAVAVPLQ

-150 QLAPIVAETEPGII
+150 QLVPIVAETEPGVI

-186 LVVFDHRPEV
+186 LVVFDDRAEV

-267 LVANFWHR
+267 LVANFWHG
-275 SRGWFGSDTVP
+275 SRGWFGPETVP

-296 HGLGQLILFGA
+296 HGLGQLVLFGA

-314 YFAAKSDLSTLLED
+314 YFAAKSDLSTVLED

-355 NRRSADGADKAA
+355 NRRSVDSADQAA
-367 LQAEVM
+367 LQAGVM
-373 AELRGKL
+373 AELRRKL

-390 SSAPISPELRAWV
+390 SSAPISPEMRAWV

-420 GPILVDGGVQRPAVT
+420 GPILLDGGVQRPAVT
-435 DYKLADVPE
+435 DYQLADVPE

-471 KRPEVTAEVYDEDG
+471 KRPEVTAEVYDQDS
-485 YYCTGDIFTEIAPG
+485 YYCTGDIFTEIASG

-513 SQGEFVAVSKVEAVL
+513 SHGEFVAVSKVEAVL

-533 VRQIY
+533 IGQIY

-543 ARPYL
+543 ARPFL
-548 LAVVVPTEDALV
+548 LAVVVPAEDALA
-560 RHDADELKPLI
+560 RHGADELRPLI
-571 SQSLQD
+571 GQSLQD
-577 VAKKAGLQSY
+577 VAKKAALQSY
-587 EVPRDFIIETTPFT
+587 EVPRDFIVETTPFT

-614 RPKLKQRYGDRL
+614 RPKLKERYGDRL
-626 EQLYAELAEG
+626 EQLYAELAKG
-636 HANDLLELR
+636 QANDLLELR

-663 LLGAAGSDLRRD
+663 LLGAAGGELRRD

-716 GIADYIETQRQ
+716 GIADYIDTQRQ
-727 PGVRTADVRLGARAR
+727 PGANRPTFASVHGRDVSEAHARDVKLDKFIDEKTVGTAPTLPGPSGQVRTVLLTGATGFLGRFLALEWLERVSLVGGTLICLVRAKD
-742 RGRGARPGCQVGQV
+742 
-756 HRREDAGHRPDTAAP
+756 DAAA
-771 ERAGPHRAAHRRDRL
+771 RDRL
-786 PGALPGPGMARAGIA
+786 
-801 GRRDADL
+801 DE
-808 SGAGQGRCGGAQ
+808 
-820 DRLDKTFD
+820 TFQ

-837 YRDLAGEHL
+837 FRELAGEHL
-846 EVIVGD
+846 QVIVGD

-889 QLFGPNVVGT
+889 ELFGPNVVGT

-934 ADLRVVCPTPRT
+934 ADVRVVCPTRPINDSYANGYNNSKWAAEVLLREAHERCGLPVAVFRCDMILADTRYAGQLNVPDVFTRT
-946 RRQLRQRLQQQQVGR
+946 MLSLVATGMAPGSFYELDANGNRQRAHYDGLPVDFIAEAIATLGAGMENGYQTYHVLNPYDDGIGLDQYVDWLNEAGYSIQRIADYNDWLQR
-961 RGAAARSPR
+961 FET
-970 AVRAA
+970 AVRAL
-975 GGGVPLRHD
+975 P
-984 PGRHPLR
+984 
-991 RSAQRARRLHPDD
+991 
-1004 AESGGHRHRAWLLL
+1004 E
-1018 RARRQRQS
+1018 RQRQQS
-1026 PAGSLRRATSRFHC
+1026 VLPLLHYWQEPQKPLCGALASTERF
-1040 RGDRHPGRRSGERV
+1040 RV
-1054 SDLPRT
+1054 AVQEAKVGPDKDIPHVTAELIVKYITDL
-1060 QPLRRRHRARP
+1060 Q
-1071 IRRLAQRGRLPD
+1071 
-1083 PADRRLQRLAAAIRD
+1083 
-1098 RDARTAG
+1098 
-1105 TPAPAFGAAPAALLA
+1105 LL
-1120 GAPEATMRSA
+1120 G
-1130 GIDRTIPRG
+1130 
-1139 GAGGESRPGQRHP
+1139 
-1152 TRYGRAHR
+1152 
-1160 QIHHRP
+1160 
-1166 AATRTAVSPMSGVIT
+1166 
-1181 RDGDQWTWV
+1181 
-1190 FTIGTSRLRVILS
+1190 LL
-1203 GSRTRSPRPRRPPRR
+1203 
-1218 PVSPSSAA
+1218 
-1226 RSCTS
+1226 

>member
-1 MSTDIAQE
+1 MSTDTRADALE
-9 RLTRRIQE
+9 RRIHE

-30 DEAVSAAVERPGL
+30 DEAVSAAIARPGL

-80 ELLPRFETITYREM
+80 ELLPRFETITYREL
-94 WQRAGAIASAWA
+94 WQRAGAIVSAWA
-106 NKPVRPGDRVC
+106 NKPVQPGDRVC

-132 LIRLGAVAVPLQ
+132 LIRLGAIAVPLQ

-150 QLAPIVAETEPGII
+150 QLAPIVAETEPSII

-172 DAVELVLTGHTPTR
+172 DAVELVLSGHTPTR
-186 LVVFDHRPEV
+186 LVVFDDRAEV
-196 DDQREAVQAAR
+196 DDQREAVETAR
-207 DRLAKAGSGVIV
+207 DRLAKAGSPVIV

-235 APFISDEPDP
+235 APFTSDEPDP
-245 LTLLIYTSGST
+245 LALLIYTSGST

-275 SRGWFGSDTVP
+275 SRGWFGPDTMP
-286 SIVLSFLPMS
+286 SIVLSFLPIS
-296 HGLGQLILFGA
+296 HGLGQLILFGT

-344 ELLFQAYQSEL
+344 EMLFQAYQGEL
-355 NRRSADGADKAA
+355 NRRSAGGADQAA

-373 AELRGKL
+373 AELRLKL
-380 VGPRVLSAMT
+380 VGPRVLAAMT

-403 EAFLDM
+403 DAFLGM
-409 HLMEGYGPTEA
+409 HLMESYGPTEA
-420 GPILVDGGVQRPAVT
+420 GPILVEGHMHRPAVI

-471 KRPEVTAEVYDEDG
+471 KRPEVTAEVYDQDG
-485 YYCTGDIFTEIAPG
+485 YYRTGDIFTEIAAG
-499 RFQFTDRRNNVIKL
+499 EFQFSDRRNNVIKL
-513 SQGEFVAVSKVEAVL
+513 SQGEFVAVSKVEAVF

-533 VRQIY
+533 ASQIY
-538 VYGNS
+538 IYGNS

-548 LAVVVPTEDALV
+548 LAVIVPTQEALS
-560 RHDADELKPLI
+560 RSPSTDELKPLI

-601 AENGLLTGIGKMA
+601 TENELLTGIGKMA
-614 RPKLKQRYGDRL
+614 RPKLKERYGDRL
-626 EQLYAELAEG
+626 EQLYADLAEG
-636 HANDLLELR
+636 QAHDLLELR
-645 RDGASRPV
+645 RDGANRPV
-653 LETISRAAAA
+653 LQTISRAAAA
-663 LLGAAGSDLRRD
+663 LLGAAGSELHPD

-702 VPVAIIVSPATDLQ
+702 VPVGVIISPATDLQ

-727 PGVRTADVRLGARAR
+727 PGVKRPTFASVHGHDSAEVHARDLKLEKFLDEKTLATARTLPRPSEEVRTVLLTGATGFLGRFLALEWLERVSLVGGTLICLVRAKDDAAAR
-742 RGRGARPGCQVGQV
+742 
-756 HRREDAGHRPDTAAP
+756 
-771 ERAGPHRAAHRRDRL
+771 
-786 PGALPGPGMARAGIA
+786 
-801 GRRDADL
+801 
-808 SGAGQGRCGGAQ
+808 

-837 YRDLAGEHL
+837 YRELAGEHL

-920 GVPMLAVPPFHDED
+920 GVPMLAVPPFNEED
-934 ADLRVVCPTPRT
+934 ADVRVHNPSRPLNDSYANGYNNSKWAAEVLLREAHDRCGLPVAVFRCDMILADTRYAGQLNVPDVFTRT
-946 RRQLRQRLQQQQVGR
+946 MLSLVATGVAPGSFYELDANGNRQRAHYDGLPVDFISEAIATLGAGMENGYQTYHVLNPYDDGIGLDRYIDWLNGAGYPIQRIADYNDWLQR
-961 RGAAARSPR
+961 FETAMR
-970 AVRAA
+970 AL
-975 GGGVPLRHD
+975 P
-984 PGRHPLR
+984 
-991 RSAQRARRLHPDD
+991 
-1004 AESGGHRHRAWLLL
+1004 E
-1018 RARRQRQS
+1018 RQRQHS
-1026 PAGSLRRATSRFHC
+1026 VLPLLHYYQRPEKPLRGALASTERFHAAVQEAKV
-1040 RGDRHPGRRSGERV
+1040 GPDKDIPHVTAELIIKYIT
-1054 SDLPRT
+1054 DL
-1060 QPLRRRHRARP
+1060 Q
-1071 IRRLAQRGRLPD
+1071 
-1083 PADRRLQRLAAAIRD
+1083 
-1098 RDARTAG
+1098 
-1105 TPAPAFGAAPAALLA
+1105 LL
-1120 GAPEATMRSA
+1120 G
-1130 GIDRTIPRG
+1130 
-1139 GAGGESRPGQRHP
+1139 
-1152 TRYGRAHR
+1152 
-1160 QIHHRP
+1160 
-1166 AATRTAVSPMSGVIT
+1166 
-1181 RDGDQWTWV
+1181 
-1190 FTIGTSRLRVILS
+1190 LL
-1203 GSRTRSPRPRRPPRR
+1203 
-1218 PVSPSSAA
+1218 
-1226 RSCTS
+1226 

>member
-43 RLPQLVQTVMD
+43 RLSQLVQTVMD

-80 ELLPRFETITYREM
+80 ELLPRFDTITYREM
-94 WQRAGAIASAWA
+94 WDRAGAIASAWA

-245 LTLLIYTSGST
+245 LALLIYTSGST

-267 LVANFWHR
+267 LVANFWHQ

-286 SIVLSFLPMS
+286 SIMLSFMPMS
-296 HGLGQLILFGA
+296 HGMGQAILFGT

-344 ELLFQAYQSEL
+344 EMLFQAYQSEL
-355 NRRSADGADKAA
+355 NRRSADGADQAA

-373 AELRGKL
+373 AEMRGKL
-380 VGPRVLSAMT
+380 VGPRVVFAMT

-420 GPILVDGGVQRPAVT
+420 GPILVDGRVQRPAVT

-471 KRPEVTAEVYDEDG
+471 KRPEVTAEVYDADG
-485 YYCTGDIFTEIAPG
+485 YYRTGDIFTEIAPG
-499 RFQFTDRRNNVIKL
+499 QFQFTDRRNNVIKL

-533 VRQIY
+533 VGQTYI
-538 VYGNS
+538 YGNS

-548 LAVVVPTEDALV
+548 VAVIVPTEDALAS
-560 RHDADELKPLI
+560 HDTDELKGLI

-577 VAKKAGLQSY
+577 VPKKTGLQSY

-614 RPKLKQRYGDRL
+614 RPKLKERYGDRL
-626 EQLYAELAEG
+626 EQLYADLAEG
-636 HANDLLELR
+636 QANDLLELR
-645 RDGASRPV
+645 RDGANRPV

-663 LLGAAGSDLRRD
+663 LLGAAGSDLRPD

-688 LTFANLLREIFDID
+688 LTFANLLHEIFDID
-702 VPVAIIVSPATDLQ
+702 VPVGVIVSPATDLQ
-716 GIADYIETQRQ
+716 GIADYIDTQRQ
-727 PGVRTADVRLGARAR
+727 PGEKRPTFASVHGRHAAEVHADDLKVDKFIDEQTLAAASTLPRSSGQVRTVLLTGATGFLGRFLALEWLERLAPVGGTLICLVRAKNI
-742 RGRGARPGCQVGQV
+742 
-756 HRREDAGHRPDTAAP
+756 AA
-771 ERAGPHRAAHRRDRL
+771 
-786 PGALPGPGMARAGIA
+786 
-801 GRRDADL
+801 
-808 SGAGQGRCGGAQ
+808 AQ

-837 YRDLAGEHL
+837 FRELASEHL

-871 VDLIVDP
+871 VDLIVDL

-899 AELIRI
+899 AELIRL
-905 ALTTKLK
+905 ALTTKQK
-912 PYTYVSTV
+912 PYTYVSTIGMGDQMAASALTEHADIRLISPTRKIDDGYANGYNTSKWASEV
-920 GVPMLAVPPFHDED
+920 LLREAHDQCGLPVAVFRCDMILADTRYAGQLNVPDIFTRTMLSLVATGIAPGSFYELD
-934 ADLRVVCPTPRT
+934 ANGN
-946 RRQLRQRLQQQQVGR
+946 RQRAHYDGLPVDFIAEAIATLGAGVENGYQTYHVLNPYDDGIGFDQYVDWLNEAGYPIQRIADYNDWLQR
-961 RGAAARSPR
+961 FETAMR
-970 AVRAA
+970 AL
-975 GGGVPLRHD
+975 P
-984 PGRHPLR
+984 
-991 RSAQRARRLHPDD
+991 
-1004 AESGGHRHRAWLLL
+1004 
-1018 RARRQRQS
+1018 RRQRQHS
-1026 PAGSLRRATSRFHC
+1026 VLPLLHYYQRPEKPLRGALASTERFHAAVQEAKV
-1040 RGDRHPGRRSGERV
+1040 GPDKDIPHVTAELIV
-1054 SDLPRT
+1054 KYITDL
-1060 QPLRRRHRARP
+1060 Q
-1071 IRRLAQRGRLPD
+1071 
-1083 PADRRLQRLAAAIRD
+1083 
-1098 RDARTAG
+1098 
-1105 TPAPAFGAAPAALLA
+1105 LL
-1120 GAPEATMRSA
+1120 G
-1130 GIDRTIPRG
+1130 
-1139 GAGGESRPGQRHP
+1139 
-1152 TRYGRAHR
+1152 
-1160 QIHHRP
+1160 
-1166 AATRTAVSPMSGVIT
+1166 
-1181 RDGDQWTWV
+1181 
-1190 FTIGTSRLRVILS
+1190 LL
-1203 GSRTRSPRPRRPPRR
+1203 
-1218 PVSPSSAA
+1218 
-1226 RSCTS
+1226 

>member
-1 MSTDIAQE
+1 MSTDIAQD

-30 DEAVSAAVERPGL
+30 DEAVWAAVERPGL

-80 ELLPRFETITYREM
+80 ELLPRFDTITYREM

-144 TSAALT
+144 TSAALA
-150 QLAPIVAETEPGII
+150 QLTPIVAETEPGII

-172 DAVELVLTGHTPTR
+172 DAVELVLTGYMPTR

-196 DDQREAVQAAR
+196 DDQREAVEAAR

-219 ETLADVVAR
+219 ETLADVLAR

-245 LTLLIYTSGST
+245 LALLIYTSGST

-275 SRGWFGSDTVP
+275 STGSFGLDVAP
-286 SIVLSFLPMS
+286 SIVVSFLPMS
-296 HGLGQLILFGA
+296 HGLGQLVVFGA

-344 ELLFQAYQSEL
+344 ELLFHTCQGEL
-355 NRRSADGADKAA
+355 NRRSVDGADKAA

-373 AELRGKL
+373 AELRHKL

-390 SSAPISPELRAWV
+390 SSAPIPPELRTWV
-403 EAFLDM
+403 EAFLGI
-409 HLMEGYGPTEA
+409 HLLEGYGPTEA
-420 GPILVDGGVQRPAVT
+420 GPILLDGGVQRPAVT
-435 DYKLADVPE
+435 AYKLADVPE

-471 KRPEVTAEVYDEDG
+471 KRPEVTAGVYDQDG

-543 ARPYL
+543 ARPHL
-548 LAVVVPTEDALV
+548 LAVIVPAAEALAG
-560 RHDADELKPLI
+560 HDADELKPLI

-587 EVPRDFIIETTPFT
+587 EVPGDFIVETTPFT

-614 RPKLKQRYGDRL
+614 RPKLKERYGGQL
-626 EQLYAELAEG
+626 EQLYADLAEG

-653 LETISRAAAA
+653 LETVSWAAAA
-663 LLGAAGSDLRRD
+663 LLGAAGGDLRRD

-716 GIADYIETQRQ
+716 GIADYVDTQRQ
-727 PGVRTADVRLGARAR
+727 PGANRPTFASVHGHDAAEVHARDLTLDKFIDKKTLATAS
-742 RGRGARPGCQVGQV
+742 
-756 HRREDAGHRPDTAAP
+756 T
-771 ERAGPHRAAHRRDRL
+771 
-786 PGALPGPGMARAGIA
+786 LPGPSAQVRTVLLTGATGFLGRFLTLEWLERVSLVDGTLICLVRAKDDEAAR
-801 GRRDADL
+801 
-808 SGAGQGRCGGAQ
+808 

-837 YRDLAGEHL
+837 YRWLAADHL
-846 EVIVGD
+846 EVVVGD
-852 KGQANL
+852 KGDADL

-871 VDLIVDP
+871 VDLVVDP

-889 QLFGPNVVGT
+889 ELFGPNVVGT
-899 AELIRI
+899 AELIRL
-905 ALTTKLK
+905 ALTTTLK
-912 PYTYVSTV
+912 PYTYVSTI
-920 GVPMLAVPPFHDED
+920 GVPMLSVPPFHDED
-934 ADLRVVCPTPRT
+934 ADVRVVCPTRPINDSYANGYNTSKWAGEVLLHEAHDQCGLPVAVFRCDMILADTRYAGQLNVPDVFTRT
-946 RRQLRQRLQQQQVGR
+946 MLSVVATGIAPASFYELDANGNRQRAHYDGLPVDFIAEAIATLGAGVENGYQTYHVLNPYDDGIGFDQYVDWLHDAGYPIQRIADYDDWLRRFETAMRALPERQRQHSVLQLLHYYQH
-961 RGAAARSPR
+961 PEK
-970 AVRAA
+970 
-975 GGGVPLRHD
+975 
-984 PGRHPLR
+984 PLR
-991 RSAQRARRLHPDD
+991 RALASTERFREAVQEAKVGPDKDIPHVAAQLIVKYIADLRLL
-1004 AESGGHRHRAWLLL
+1004 GL
-1018 RARRQRQS
+1018 
-1026 PAGSLRRATSRFHC
+1026 
-1040 RGDRHPGRRSGERV
+1040 V
-1054 SDLPRT
+1054 
-1060 QPLRRRHRARP
+1060 
-1071 IRRLAQRGRLPD
+1071 
-1083 PADRRLQRLAAAIRD
+1083 
-1098 RDARTAG
+1098 
-1105 TPAPAFGAAPAALLA
+1105 
-1120 GAPEATMRSA
+1120 
-1130 GIDRTIPRG
+1130 
-1139 GAGGESRPGQRHP
+1139 
-1152 TRYGRAHR
+1152 
-1160 QIHHRP
+1160 
-1166 AATRTAVSPMSGVIT
+1166 
-1181 RDGDQWTWV
+1181 
-1190 FTIGTSRLRVILS
+1190 
-1203 GSRTRSPRPRRPPRR
+1203 
-1218 PVSPSSAA
+1218 
-1226 RSCTS
+1226 

>member
-17 LYASDPQFAAARP
+17 LYASDTQFAAASP
-30 DEAVSAAVERPGL
+30 DEAVWAAVERPGL

-68 LVKDP
+68 FVNDP

-132 LIRLGAVAVPLQ
+132 LTRLGAVAVPLQ
-144 TSAALT
+144 TNSALT
-150 QLAPIVAETEPGII
+150 QLVPIVAETEPSII

-172 DAVELVLTGHTPTR
+172 DAVELVLTGHAPTR

-196 DDQREAVQAAR
+196 DDHREAVQAAR
-207 DRLAKAGSGVIV
+207 DRLAQAGSGVIV
-219 ETLADVVAR
+219 ETLADVIAR

-296 HGLGQLILFGA
+296 HGLGQLVLFGA

-367 LQAEVM
+367 LEAQVM

-390 SSAPISPELRAWV
+390 SSAPIPPELRAWV

-420 GPILVDGGVQRPAVT
+420 GPILVDGRVQRPAVT

-471 KRPEVTAEVYDEDG
+471 KRPEVTGGVYDEDG

-533 VRQIY
+533 IGQIY
-538 VYGNS
+538 IYGNS

-548 LAVVVPTEDALV
+548 LAVVVPAEDALA
-560 RHDADELKPLI
+560 RHDADELRPLI
-571 SQSLQD
+571 GQSLQD
-577 VAKKAGLQSY
+577 VAKKTGLQSY
-587 EVPRDFIIETTPFT
+587 EVPRDFIVETTPFT

-663 LLGAAGSDLRRD
+663 LLGAAGGDLRRD

-702 VPVAIIVSPATDLQ
+702 VPVGVIISPATDLQ
-716 GIADYIETQRQ
+716 GIADYIQTQRQ
-727 PGVRTADVRLGARAR
+727 PGAKRPAFASVHGHDAAKVHARDLKLDKFIDEKTLATAS
-742 RGRGARPGCQVGQV
+742 
-756 HRREDAGHRPDTAAP
+756 T
-771 ERAGPHRAAHRRDRL
+771 
-786 PGALPGPGMARAGIA
+786 LPGPSGQVRTVLFTGATGFLGRFLALEWLERVSLVGGTLICLVRAKDDAAAR
-801 GRRDADL
+801 
-808 SGAGQGRCGGAQ
+808 

-837 YRDLAGEHL
+837 FRELAGEHL
-846 EVIVGD
+846 QVIVGD
-852 KGQANL
+852 KGQAHL
-858 GLDQQ
+858 GLDQR

-889 QLFGPNVVGT
+889 ELFGPNVVGT

-934 ADLRVVCPTPRT
+934 ADVRLISPTRKIDDSYANGYNNSKWAGEVLLREAHERCGLPVAVFRCDMILADTRYAGQLNVPDIFTRT
-946 RRQLRQRLQQQQVGR
+946 MLSLVATGIAPGSFYELDANGNRQRAHYDGLPVDFIAEAIATLGAGVENGYQTYHVLNPYDDGIGLDQYVDWLNEAGYPIQRIADYNDWLQRFQT
-961 RGAAARSPR
+961 AMR
-970 AVRAA
+970 AL
-975 GGGVPLRHD
+975 P
-984 PGRHPLR
+984 
-991 RSAQRARRLHPDD
+991 
-1004 AESGGHRHRAWLLL
+1004 E
-1018 RARRQRQS
+1018 RQRQHS
-1026 PAGSLRRATSRFHC
+1026 
-1040 RGDRHPGRRSGERV
+1040 V
-1054 SDLPRT
+1054 LPLLHYW
-1060 QPLRRRHRARP
+1060 QEPQKPLRGALASTERFRA
-1071 IRRLAQRGRLPD
+1071 AVQEAKVGPD
-1083 PADRRLQRLAAAIRD
+1083 KDIPHVTAELIGKYITDLQ
-1098 RDARTAG
+1098 
-1105 TPAPAFGAAPAALLA
+1105 LL
-1120 GAPEATMRSA
+1120 G
-1130 GIDRTIPRG
+1130 
-1139 GAGGESRPGQRHP
+1139 
-1152 TRYGRAHR
+1152 
-1160 QIHHRP
+1160 
-1166 AATRTAVSPMSGVIT
+1166 
-1181 RDGDQWTWV
+1181 
-1190 FTIGTSRLRVILS
+1190 LL
-1203 GSRTRSPRPRRPPRR
+1203 
-1218 PVSPSSAA
+1218 
-1226 RSCTS
+1226 

>member
-17 LYASDPQFAAARP
+17 LYASDPQFAAAGP

-43 RLPQLVQTVMD
+43 RLSQLVQTVMD
-54 GYANRPALGQRAVQ
+54 GYASRPALGQRAVQ

-94 WQRAGAIASAWA
+94 WERAGAVAGAWA

-117 VLGFTSVDYTIIDVA
+117 VLGFTSTDYTIIDVA

-172 DAVELVLTGHTPTR
+172 KAVELVLTGHTPTR

-219 ETLADVVAR
+219 ETLGDVLAR
-228 GERLPAA
+228 GQRLPAA
-235 APFISDEPDP
+235 ALFISDEPDP

-286 SIVLSFLPMS
+286 SIILSFMPMS
-296 HGLGQLILFGA
+296 HGMGQAILFGT

-344 ELLFQAYQSEL
+344 ELLFQACQSEL
-355 NRRSADGADKAA
+355 NRRSADGTDQAA
-367 LQAEVM
+367 LQAEVI
-373 AELRGKL
+373 AELRHKL
-380 VGPRVLSAMT
+380 VGPRVVFAMT
-390 SSAPISPELRAWV
+390 SSAPISPELKAWV
-403 EAFLDM
+403 ETFLDM
-409 HLMEGYGPTEA
+409 HLMESYGPTEA
-420 GPILVDGGVQRPAVT
+420 GPILVDGHAQRPAVT
-435 DYKLADVPE
+435 DHKLADVPE

-457 ELLVKT
+457 ELLVNT

-471 KRPEVTAEVYDEDG
+471 RRPEVTAEVYDQDG
-485 YYCTGDIFTEIAPG
+485 YYRTGDIFTEIAPG
-499 RFQFTDRRNNVIKL
+499 QFQFTDRRNNVIKL

-533 VRQIY
+533 VGQTYI
-538 VYGNS
+538 YGNS
-543 ARPYL
+543 ARLYL
-548 LAVVVPTEDALV
+548 LAVVVPTQEALS
-560 RHDADELKPLI
+560 RWRLDELKPLI
-571 SQSLQD
+571 SQSLQE
-577 VAKKAGLQSY
+577 VAKKSGLQSY
-587 EVPRDFIIETTPFT
+587 EIPRDFIVETTPFT

-614 RPKLKQRYGDRL
+614 RPKLKERYGDRL
-626 EQLYAELAEG
+626 EQLYVDLAESQ
-636 HANDLLELR
+636 ANDLLELR
-645 RDGASRPV
+645 RGGASRPV
-653 LETISRAAAA
+653 LETVSRAADA
-663 LLGAAGSDLRRD
+663 LLGAAGGELCPD

-688 LTFANLLREIFDID
+688 LTFANLLHEIFDID
-702 VPVAIIVSPATDLQ
+702 VPVGVIISPATDLN
-716 GIADYIETQRQ
+716 GIADYINTQRQ
-727 PGVRTADVRLGARAR
+727 PGVRRPTFASVHGHDAAEVHARDLKLDKFIDEKAVAAAPTLPQPSGEVRTVLLTGSTGFLGRFLALEWLERVSLVGGTLICLVRAKSNEDAR
-742 RGRGARPGCQVGQV
+742 R
-756 HRREDAGHRPDTAAP
+756 
-771 ERAGPHRAAHRRDRL
+771 
-786 PGALPGPGMARAGIA
+786 
-801 GRRDADL
+801 
-808 SGAGQGRCGGAQ
+808 
-820 DRLDKTFD
+820 RLDKTFD
-828 SGDPALLAH
+828 SGDPALLAR
-837 YRDLAGEHL
+837 YLELASEHL

-884 VLPYS
+884 VLPCS
-889 QLFGPNVVGT
+889 ELFGPNVVGT

-920 GVPMLAVPPFHDED
+920 GVPMLAVPPFHEED
-934 ADLRVVCPTPRT
+934 ADVRVLNPSRPINDSYANGYNNSKWSAEVLLREAHDQCGLPVAVFRCDMILADTRYAGQLNVPDIFTRTMLSVVAT
-946 RRQLRQRLQQQQVGR
+946 GI
-961 RGAAARSPR
+961 A
-970 AVRAA
+970 
-975 GGGVPLRHD
+975 
-984 PGRHPLR
+984 PGSFYELDANGNH
-991 RSAQRARRLHPDD
+991 QRAHYDGLPVDFIAEAIATLGAGMENGYQTYHVLNPYDD
-1004 AESGGHRHRAWLLL
+1004 GIGFDQFVDWLNEAGYPIQWIADYDDWLQRFETAMRALPQ
-1018 RARRQRQS
+1018 RQRQHS
-1026 PAGSLRRATSRFHC
+1026 
-1040 RGDRHPGRRSGERV
+1040 V
-1054 SDLPRT
+1054 LPLLHYW
-1060 QPLRRRHRARP
+1060 QEPQKPLRGALASTERFRA
-1071 IRRLAQRGRLPD
+1071 AVQEAKVGPD
-1083 PADRRLQRLAAAIRD
+1083 KDIPHV
-1098 RDARTAG
+1098 TAG
-1105 TPAPAFGAAPAALLA
+1105 LIVKYITDLQLL
-1120 GAPEATMRSA
+1120 G
-1130 GIDRTIPRG
+1130 
-1139 GAGGESRPGQRHP
+1139 
-1152 TRYGRAHR
+1152 
-1160 QIHHRP
+1160 
-1166 AATRTAVSPMSGVIT
+1166 
-1181 RDGDQWTWV
+1181 
-1190 FTIGTSRLRVILS
+1190 LL
-1203 GSRTRSPRPRRPPRR
+1203 
-1218 PVSPSSAA
+1218 
-1226 RSCTS
+1226 